1 MKRSA
6 LATLALAILTCA
18 TSVSATEVDFTND
31 DNKALYALGQLLSAR
46 LGQLELTPAEL
57 NVVVA
62 GMEDGVF
69 KKEPQIVLGEHQA
82 VIDGFFR
89 ARYQRLVTK
98 FLEGAAAK
106 EGAVKTPTGM
116 IFVETSAGTGESPA
130 ATDSVKLHYHGSLP
144 DGSVFDSSVQ
154 RGEPAT
160 FQLDQVIPCFSE
172 GLQRMKVGGKA
183 ELYCPPELAYGERG
197 APPRIPGGSALLF
210 EVELLEIQAASN

>member
-6 LATLALAILTCA
+6 LATLALAILACA
-18 TSVSATEVDFTND
+18 TPAAAAEVDFTND
-31 DNKALYALGQLLSAR
+31 DNKALYALGQLLSGR
-46 LGQLELTPAEL
+46 LAQLELTPEEL
-57 NVVVA
+57 KVVVA

-69 KKEPQIVLGEHQA
+69 KKEPQIDLGEHQA

-89 ARYQRLVTK
+89 ARYERLVAK

-116 IFVETSAGTGESPA
+116 VFIETSAGTGDSPA
-130 ATDSVKLHYHGSLP
+130 ATDTVKLHYHGSLP

-154 RGEPAT
+154 RGEPAS
-160 FQLDQVIPCFSE
+160 FALDKVIPCFSE

>member
-6 LATLALAILTCA
+6 LATLAFAILACA
-18 TSVSATEVDFTND
+18 TPMAAEEVDLSND

-46 LGQLELTPAEL
+46 LGQLELTPEEL
-57 NVVVA
+57 KVVVA

-69 KKEPQIVLGEHQA
+69 KREPRIALSEHQA
-82 VIDGFFR
+82 AIDGFFR
-89 ARYQRLVTK
+89 ARYARLVTK
-98 FLEGAAAK
+98 FLEGAAAQP
-106 EGAVKTPTGM
+106 GAVKTPTGM
-116 IFVETSAGTGESPA
+116 VFIETEAGTGESPA
-130 ATDSVKLHYHGSLP
+130 ASDTVKLHYHGSLP

-172 GLQRMKVGGKA
+172 GLQRMKIGGKA
-183 ELYCPPELAYGERG
+183 KLYCPPEMAYGERG

-210 EVELLEIQAASN
+210 EVELLEIQSASN

>member
-1 MKRSA
+1 
-6 LATLALAILTCA
+6 
-18 TSVSATEVDFTND
+18 
-31 DNKALYALGQLLSAR
+31 
-46 LGQLELTPAEL
+46 
-57 NVVVA
+57 
-62 GMEDGVF
+62 MEDGVF
-69 KKEPQIVLGEHQA
+69 KKEPQIDLGEHQA

-89 ARYQRLVTK
+89 ARYERLVAK

-116 IFVETSAGTGESPA
+116 VFIETSAGTGDSPA
-130 ATDSVKLHYHGSLP
+130 ATDTVKLHYHVSLP

-154 RGEPAT
+154 RGEPAS
-160 FQLDQVIPCFSE
+160 FALDKVIPCFSE

>member
-6 LATLALAILTCA
+6 LAMLALAILACA
-18 TSVSATEVDFTND
+18 TSAAATEVDFTND

-46 LGQLELTPAEL
+46 LGQLELTPEEL
-57 NVVVA
+57 KVVVV

-69 KKEPQIVLGEHQA
+69 KKESRIQLGEHQA

-89 ARYQRLVTK
+89 VRYERLVAK
-98 FLEGAAAK
+98 FLEAAAAM
-106 EGAVKTPTGM
+106 EGAVKTPTGL
-116 IFVETSAGTGESPA
+116 IYIERSAGTGESPA
-130 ATDSVKLHYHGSLP
+130 ATDTVKLHYHGTLP
-144 DGSVFDSSVQ
+144 DGSVFDSSVK

-160 FQLDQVIPCFSE
+160 FTLNKVIPCFSE

-197 APPRIPGGSALLF
+197 AGQKIPGGSALLF